1 MQTLKKG
8 TLAYIDGAA
17 GLTPCI
23 TLSVLLSPSGAKRA
37 IVKVTTG
44 RFAYAKGEIVERSTA
59 FVVPRKSVRTKG
71 HQFIISP
78 YVAEMDKEE

>member
-23 TLSVLLSPSGAKRA
+23 VLSVFFSPSGAKRA
-37 IVKVTTG
+37 MVKVTTG
-44 RFAYAKGEIVERSTA
+44 RFGYAKGETVERSTA

-78 YVAEMDKEE
+78 YTIEVDKEE

>member
-23 TLSVLLSPSGAKRA
+23 VLSIHDNVAS
-37 IVKVTTG
+37 VKVTAN
-44 RFAYAKGEIVERSTA
+44 RFGYARGEIVGRSTA